1 MTGETAL
8 FSTRSGRAM
17 PRYYIDLR
25 RHFGTTEDPSGIVL
39 PNIAAV
45 HAEALKTA
53 RRLVDGWAG
62 VPPKYCDEIIIEVM
76 NEQLRPVLI
85 IPVSDLAAY
94 ATKSD
99 PSVDYDL

>member
-1 MTGETAL
+1 M
-8 FSTRSGRAM
+8 
-17 PRYYIDLR
+17 
-25 RHFGTTEDPSGIVL
+25 
-39 PNIAAV
+39 
-45 HAEALKTA
+45 KTA
-53 RRLVDGWAG
+53 RLADGWAG

-99 PSVDYDL
+99 PSMDYDL